1 MALNAGSVA
10 TMEDK
15 VAAEDDKKAVSEI
28 LVSLSVT
35 VATWYQPRVS
45 LVLSRPKTL

>member
-35 VATWYQPRVS
+35 VATYQPRVS